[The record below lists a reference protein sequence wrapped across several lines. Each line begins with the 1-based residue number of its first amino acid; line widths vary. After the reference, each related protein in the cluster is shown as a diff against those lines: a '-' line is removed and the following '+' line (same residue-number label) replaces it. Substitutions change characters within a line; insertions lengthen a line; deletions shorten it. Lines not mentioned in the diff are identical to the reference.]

1 VASGTSGTRRPWS
14 QEGRAAQKPTFAGK
28 KTASSGQKP
37 GERGSQSAGRDDV
50 VVAAAVEATEEQVTE
65 RIGGEVSEEAPQ
77 N

>member
-1 VASGTSGTRRPWS
+1 M
-14 QEGRAAQKPTFAGK
+14 
-28 KTASSGQKP
+28 P

-50 VVAAAVEATEEQVTE
+50 VVAAAVEVTEEQVTE